1 MHYSH
6 DSFTFSTALS
16 NVTPEQESAMS
27 AAMEMVALNV
37 TALQIAALNM
47 GVALGCGALIGSE
60 RQVRQRMAGL
70 RTNALVALGAASF
83 VIFSSLYPNEVSPTR
98 VAAQIVSGIGFLG
111 AGIIFRDGFNIHGL
125 NTAATLWCSAG
136 VGMMAGSGQW
146 PFALLLTGM
155 VVFINLGLRPLV
167 KWIKR
172 RTKAGMPLGKS
183 FRVMVTCTPDQEGAL
198 RSLMLR
204 TLALGGLHLSD
215 ISAQA
220 AESGVGIDL
229 AATVSGDGLPDGV
242 VEQAV
247 HRLAAEPGLIRV
259 RWEMI
264 DEV

>member
-1 MHYSH
+1 
-6 DSFTFSTALS
+6 
-16 NVTPEQESAMS
+16 
-27 AAMEMVALNV
+27 MVPPIEV
-37 TALQIAALNM
+37 AALNM
-47 GVALGCGALIGSE
+47 LIALTCGALIGSE

-83 VIFSSLYPNEVSPTR
+83 VIFSSLYPGEVSPTR

-136 VGMMAGSGQW
+136 VGMMAGSGAW
-146 PFALLLTGM
+146 PFALVLTGL
-155 VVFINLGLRPLV
+155 VVFVNLGLRPLV
-167 KWIKR
+167 KWIKK

-183 FRVMVTCTPDQEGAL
+183 YRVLLTCSPDQEGAL

-215 ISAQA
+215 ITAQA
-220 AESGVGIDL
+220 SEGGIGIDL

-259 RWEMI
+259 RWEALE
-264 DEV
+264 EV